1 MTGQQDCNAARRNS
15 PQKCAGISRKG
26 VIVIKALL
34 SGNEAIA
41 RGAYEGGVRA
51 ASAYPGTPS
60 TEILETLATYPEV
73 YCEWAPNEKVA
84 VEVAQGASF
93 AGARVL
99 CAMKHVGVNV
109 AADPLFSLAYTGVN
123 GGFVVVSADDPGM
136 HSSQNEQDNR
146 YYAKFLKIP
155 LLEPSDSQEAKD
167 FVLAALA
174 ISEQFT
180 VPVLVRSTT
189 RISHAK
195 SVVEIGARQ
204 TPWSRTYKK
213 NVTQR
218 VVIPA
223 HARQLRRQVEARLT
237 SLAAFSE
244 QFPGN
249 RVEGE
254 GTEFAVITSGIAYQ
268 YAREALGDR
277 ATYLKLSL
285 TYPLPRRLIT
295 DFIAAHD
302 RVYVIEEGEPFLEE
316 QIAAMGFKVIGKQLF
331 PIIGELSASVIR
343 EKMLGSVTTH
353 GFSAVDVP
361 VRPPVLCPGCPHR
374 GVYFVLNKIGAIVT
388 GDIGCYS
395 LAVMPPLATMETCI
409 CMGASIGNALGLAKM
424 LPEKKVVATIGDSTF
439 IHSGITGLIDVVYNK
454 GVLTVVILD
463 NGITG
468 MTGHQHHP
476 GTGYTIKGEKTT
488 ALDLVAMVRAC
499 GIQHV
504 WVVNAYDLGAVE
516 EALRAA
522 TSCGQ
527 PAVVITR
534 QPCVLKDK
542 TGRKVPLTIEQQ
554 VCRQCRACLHL
565 GCPALEYT
573 GEQVNINATLCSG
586 CGVCQQICPFKAIQA
601 GDGNEQ

>member
-1 MTGQQDCNAARRNS
+1 MIA
-15 PQKCAGISRKG
+15 
-26 VIVIKALL
+26 IKVLL

-51 ASAYPGTPS
+51 AAAYPGTPS

-146 YYAKFLKIP
+146 YYAKFMKIP
-155 LLEPSDSQEAKD
+155 LLEPADSQEAKD

-174 ISEQFT
+174 ISEDFG
-180 VPVLVRSTT
+180 VPVMVRSTT

-195 SVVEIGARQ
+195 SVVDIGDRQ
-204 TPWSRTYKK
+204 APSSRAYEK

-223 HARQLRRQVEARLT
+223 HARQLRRQVDDRLAK
-237 SLAAFSE
+237 LAQYGES
-244 QFPGN
+244 FPGN
-249 RVEGE
+249 RIEGC

-268 YAREALGDR
+268 YAREALGDK
-277 ATYLKLSL
+277 ATYLKLSF
-285 TYPLPRRLIT
+285 TYPLPRKLIAN
-295 DFIAAHD
+295 FIATHEQ
-302 RVYVIEEGEPFLEE
+302 VYVIEEGEPFLEE
-316 QIAAMGFKVIGKQLF
+316 QIAAMGLKVIGKQLF
-331 PIIGELSASVIR
+331 PSRGELSAQVIR
-343 EKMLGSVTTH
+343 EKMLGLAPEQ
-353 GFSAVDVP
+353 FFAAADVP

-374 GVYFVLNKIGAIVT
+374 GVYYVLNKIGAIVT

-395 LAVMPPLATMETCI
+395 LAVMPPLTAMETCI

-476 GTGYTIKGEKTT
+476 GTGYTIKGEKTA

-504 WVVNAYDLGAVE
+504 AVVNAYDLGEVE
-516 EALRAA
+516 AALRSA
-522 TSCGQ
+522 TTCGQ

-534 QPCVLKDK
+534 QPCVLIDK
-542 TGRKVPLTIEQQ
+542 KGRKIPLSIQTD
-554 VCRQCRACLHL
+554 VCRRCRACLRL
-565 GCPALEYT
+565 GCPALEST
-573 GEQVNINATLCSG
+573 GDQVRIDASLCNG
-586 CGVCQQICPFKAIQA
+586 CGVCRQICPFAAIKG
-601 GDGNEQ
+601 GDEDEQ